1 MESRESGFDTVD
13 GSNPPPVLV
22 NTPLFARFYIC
33 QVVVFGFLNHQQ
45 DGMGFRFFR

>member
-33 QVVVFGFLNHQQ
+33 QVVQDFFHQRVLYRKSGF
-45 DGMGFRFFR
+45 